1 MTKDTQ
7 YWYNRT
13 IEHLTLTG
21 RSDRTADTYA
31 REIRHLGH
39 YFKKPL
45 DQLTEEDLRKFML
58 YRRNECKLSGSSM
71 QILHCGLKA
80 LYGDVMRRKPPLLEV
95 VKVKKE
101 KRLPVVLHQDEIKVI
116 LRHASTPQHKT
127 YLRTVYSCGLR
138 LSEALH
144 LTVNDIKGQQQLLH
158 VRSGKGAKDRFVPLP
173 VKTYHCL
180 QDYWLLHRNPLLLFP
195 ALGRGRIHGSTAN
208 KPMSVSTV
216 QGGLGRALKRAG
228 LAGRGIRM
236 HTLRHSYATH
246 LLESGVNIK
255 AVQGFLGHAN
265 LQTTML
271 YLHLTNWGK
280 EDAYDKINTLMGAL

>member
-13 IEHLTLTG
+13 IEHLVLTG
-21 RSDRTADTYA
+21 RSNRTADTYA

-39 YFKKPL
+39 YFKRPL
-45 DQLTEEDLRKFML
+45 DQLKEEDLRKFML
-58 YRRNECKLSGSSM
+58 FRRNECKLSGSSM

-80 LYGDVMRRKPPLLEV
+80 LYWDVMRIKLPLLEV

-101 KRLPVVLHQDEIKVI
+101 KRLPVVLHRDEVKAI
-116 LRHASTPQHKT
+116 LNHVSTPQHKT

-138 LSEALH
+138 LSEALN
-144 LTVNDIKGQQQLLH
+144 LTVNDINGKLQLLH
-158 VRSGKGAKDRFVPLP
+158 VRDAKGAKDRFLPLP
-173 VKTYHCL
+173 MKTYRCL
-180 QDYWLLHRNPLLLFP
+180 QNYWLLHRNPRLIFP
-195 ALGRGRIHGSTAN
+195 ALGRGRINGSTAS

-216 QGGLGRALKRAG
+216 QGGLGRALKSAG

-255 AVQGFLGHAN
+255 AVQGFLGHSN
-265 LQTTML
+265 LQTTMV
-271 YLHLTNWGK
+271 YLHLTNWGQ
-280 EDAYDKINTLMGAL
+280 EDAFKKINSMMEEL